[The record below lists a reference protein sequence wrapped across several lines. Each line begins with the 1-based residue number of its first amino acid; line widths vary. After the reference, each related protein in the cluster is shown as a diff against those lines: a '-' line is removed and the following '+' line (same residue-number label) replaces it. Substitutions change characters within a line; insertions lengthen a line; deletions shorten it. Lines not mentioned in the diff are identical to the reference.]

1 MTETTI
7 KYTSQMVTEEIF
19 GPVTVVNTFSTEAE
33 AIQKANATKY
43 GLCATVWS
51 KDLSRVQRVPRKI
64 KAGTVWVNCW
74 LIRDLHMPFGKIII

>member
-1 MTETTI
+1 M
-7 KYTSQMVTEEIF
+7 MTEEIF
-19 GPVTVVNTFSTEAE
+19 GPVTVVNKFSTEAE

-51 KDLSRVQRVPRKI
+51 QNLSRVQRVPRKI

-74 LIRDLHMPFGKIII
+74 LIRDLHMPFGKFSPYEL